1 MKKIFDQR
9 KKYSINEKIF
19 HQRKHIS
26 INENKNSINEKIF
39 DQQKKYSINEIK
51 KFNQWKQKQP
61 TEIKITNGNKNN
73 QRT

>member
-1 MKKIFDQR
+1 MKKTFNQR
-9 KKYSINEKIF
+9 KKYSINENRYQSTKTKIP
-19 HQRKHIS
+19 S
-26 INENKNSINEKIF
+26 T
-39 DQQKKYSINEIK
+39 KKYSINEIK